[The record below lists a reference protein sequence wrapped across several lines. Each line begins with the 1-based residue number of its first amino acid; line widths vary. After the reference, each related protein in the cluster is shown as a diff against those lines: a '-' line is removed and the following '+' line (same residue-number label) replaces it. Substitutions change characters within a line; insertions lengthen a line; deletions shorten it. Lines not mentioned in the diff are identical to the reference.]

1 MSYFTKVSFE
11 QWKKDCG
18 INGLGDAELKEWYDA
33 IKLPQQAT
41 SASAGCDFYMPFNL
55 NFEAGSI
62 FRIATGIRWV
72 TDGEGDKGKV
82 LLIFPRSGLGFRYG
96 IRLTNTVGVIDA
108 DYCNSDNEGHIIISL
123 ENLFLCVKLLLKL
136 VGLFLVDYAACSVC
150 AEESGFESGFLV
162 SVRKELL
169 AVLVLDITKHEN
181 KSLFLTGLECKVD
194 SV

>member
-1 MSYFTKVSFE
+1 MAYFTKVSFE

-123 ENLFLCVKLLLKL
+123 ENPSSSNVQLPEGKAFCQGIV
-136 VGLFLVDYAACSVC
+136 VNYEIPDG
-150 AEESGFESGFLV
+150 AESEAERSGGFG
-162 SVRKELL
+162 S
-169 AVLVLDITKHEN
+169 T
-181 KSLFLTGLECKVD
+181 D
-194 SV
+194 SR